1 MEDNTFL
8 CTRPKLAS
16 KLMAAGYEGRQT
28 VNPWS
33 PERTAWEFD
42 KCDAMMEIVTQYTFA
57 HEIAEDANFLYFVR
71 RDFLKNPHGCCNAPP

>member
-1 MEDNTFL
+1 MKDNTFL

-57 HEIAEDANFLYFVR
+57 HDIAAARRRRERQKAKKGGDANEV
-71 RDFLKNPHGCCNAPP
+71 

>member
-1 MEDNTFL
+1 MEEKTRL
-8 CTRPKLAS
+8 VTRPKLAS
-16 KLMAAGYEGRQT
+16 KLMEAGFVGRKT

-57 HEIAEDANFLYFVR
+57 HDIAAAR
-71 RDFLKNPHGCCNAPP
+71 RRRERQKSKKGGDGNEV